1 VLARFLIVIVRLY
14 QVAISPWTPPA
25 CRFTPSCS
33 AYAIGAI
40 ERHGA
45 LRGSWMALRRIGR
58 CHPFGGQG
66 YDPVP
71 GLHDIPGSHD
81 AAASTE
87 RAIEPD
93 RAVTG

>member
-14 QVAISPWTPPA
+14 RVVISPWTPPA
-25 CRFTPSCS
+25 CRFVPTCS
-33 AYAIGAI
+33 GYAIGAI

-45 LRGSWMALRRIGR
+45 LRGGWMALRRIGR

-71 GLHDIPGSHD
+71 GPHDVPGSHD
-81 AAASTE
+81 TAASTE
-87 RAIEPD
+87 RAIEPN

>member
-1 VLARFLIVIVRLY
+1 MLARFLIVIVRLY

-25 CRFTPSCS
+25 CRFMPTCS
-33 AYAIGAI
+33 AYAIGAL

-45 LRGSWMALRRIGR
+45 LRGGWMALRRIGR

-71 GLHDIPGSHD
+71 GPHEP
-81 AAASTE
+81 AASAE
-87 RAIEPD
+87 QAIEPD

>member
-25 CRFTPSCS
+25 CRFMPTCS

-71 GLHDIPGSHD
+71 GQHD

>member
-25 CRFTPSCS
+25 CRFTPTCS

-45 LRGSWMALRRIGR
+45 LRGGWVALRRLGR

-71 GLHDIPGSHD
+71 GEHD
-81 AAASTE
+81 APASAD

>member
-25 CRFTPSCS
+25 CRFTPTCS

-45 LRGSWMALRRIGR
+45 LRGGWMALRRIGR

-71 GLHDIPGSHD
+71 GRHE
-81 AAASTE
+81 AADSAE
-87 RAIEPD
+87 QAMEPD

>member
-25 CRFTPSCS
+25 CRFTPTCS

-45 LRGSWMALRRIGR
+45 LRGGWMALRRIGR
-58 CHPFGGQG
+58 CHPFGGHG

-71 GLHDIPGSHD
+71 GRHET
-81 AAASTE
+81 AASAE
-87 RAIEPD
+87 QAIEPD

>member
-25 CRFTPSCS
+25 CRFMPTCS
-33 AYAIGAI
+33 AYAIGAL

-45 LRGSWMALRRIGR
+45 LRGGWMALRRIGR

-71 GLHDIPGSHD
+71 GQREP
-81 AAASTE
+81 AASAE
-87 RAIEPD
+87 QAIEPD
-93 RAVTG
+93 GAVTG